1 MKHILFVLLGLM
13 PFFCCSQPLSSVAK
27 ISLVTCDPGNEI
39 YSLHGHS
46 AIRVQDPGS
55 NMDLICNWGVFDP
68 GDSELDFS
76 ISFAK
81 GKMDYLLAIHSFASF
96 KLLYEMEQRGMRE
109 MELNLTETQKQQMWQ
124 YILEN
129 NMPENRAYRY
139 DFFFDNCA
147 TLIRDL
153 LVKVYGDS
161 LVFYEHPQAGKFSF
175 RNLID
180 ENLAIQPWSDFG
192 IDLGLGAKTDK
203 KVSNKQ
209 MMFLPLKMEE
219 IIGKST
225 VLGKPLVAERNVLL
239 DYPDIREKPA
249 LLPTPSAMFWALL
262 LLGAAVLFFRFDL
275 GARIFDGLFFTVL
288 GLTGIIVLF
297 LWFGTEHTT
306 TDQNYNLF
314 WANPIHFILPVL
326 LVFRKWRANFNRV
339 FLFLSLFYFGFI
351 LFWFFLPQDL
361 HSATRPLILTI
372 GLRYYYW
379 FRKTKSAAVTT

>member
-1 MKHILFVLLGLM
+1 
-13 PFFCCSQPLSSVAK
+13 
-27 ISLVTCDPGNEI
+27 
-39 YSLHGHS
+39 
-46 AIRVQDPGS
+46 
-55 NMDLICNWGVFDP
+55 
-68 GDSELDFS
+68 
-76 ISFAK
+76 
-81 GKMDYLLAIHSFASF
+81 
-96 KLLYEMEQRGMRE
+96 MEQRGMRE
-109 MELNLTETQKQQMWQ
+109 MELNLTETQKKQMWQ
-124 YILEN
+124 YILQN

-161 LVFYEHPQAGKFSF
+161 LVFYEHPQAGKYSF

-203 KVSNKQ
+203 KISNTQ

-219 IIGKST
+219 IIGESE
-225 VLGKPLVAERNVLL
+225 VSGKPLVAERNVLL
-239 DYPDIREKPA
+239 NYPDLRKKPS
-249 LLPTPSAMFWALL
+249 LLTTPSASFWALL
-262 LLGAAVLFFRFDL
+262 LLGAAILFFRFDL

-288 GLTGIIVLF
+288 GLAGVVVMF

-306 TDQNYNLF
+306 TDENYNLF
-314 WANPIHFILPVL
+314 WANPIHFILPL
-326 LVFRKWRANFNRV
+326 LLIFSKWRANFNRV